1 MTGSQPVDPPTIKEP
16 SLPALLAP
24 GRRGLLAALL
34 ALALGV
40 GALSIA
46 IAWQVGQ
53 LATAF
58 GLGALTWVIVLS
70 LAFFCAK
77 FIERVL
83 AERLGQHYVAQLRG
97 SLISHALKARRGPSV
112 GITVAR
118 SSNDLSSIR
127 NWVTQGIVPLLAGI
141 PLIVFAALGLGAL
154 HPLLAAAL
162 VLPVLLEVGLLAF
175 LARGALRTAR
185 VLRRHRGNLAAR
197 IADTVTAATTIAA
210 GGGVRREVE
219 RVDRSSQKVVQ
230 AAVDRAKYA
239 GALRAGSL
247 TVPLLGTALVVAAG
261 SWAGLGAGTLASA
274 LTLMGICAGTM
285 GEWGRIVEYRQN
297 YRAGRRIIAPLLHA
311 EKSWSIAEQKMISTR
326 EVKDLNR
333 KEITVRIRP
342 TAPGL
347 ENWPVLRAHAGQR
360 IQVVG
365 PGAESGALLE
375 SLATGRI
382 TAHGDSLGGLWIA
395 EGRSEDL
402 PATERRKLIGAAL
415 SSMVPERGTII
426 RALTYRHPGS
436 SVKRALRVAADCG
449 LELGPL
455 PAAERTMLRRGG
467 EPLDSAQRACLIMAR
482 ALLRQPPVLILDP
495 VLNRLPSAAR
505 EAVIRKLNEYPGVV
519 IFQGEIP
526 GLEATGTWQA
536 PLRVGAHAENPAPLE
551 DAE

>member
-1 MTGSQPVDPPTIKEP
+1 MTGSQPIDAPAKEL
-16 SLPALLAP
+16 SLPALMAP
-24 GRRGLLAALL
+24 GRRVLLAALL
-34 ALALGV
+34 ILALGV

-53 LATAF
+53 MATAF
-58 GLGALTWVIVLS
+58 SLGALAWVIALS
-70 LAFFCAK
+70 LAFFGGK
-77 FIERVL
+77 YIERVL
-83 AERLGQHYVAQLRG
+83 AEKLGQHYVAQLRG

-127 NWVTQGIVPLLAGI
+127 NWVTQGIVPLIAGI
-141 PLIVFAALGLGAL
+141 PLIIFAALGLGIL
-154 HPLLAAAL
+154 HPALAVAL
-162 VLPVLLEVGLLAF
+162 IIPVMLEVCLLAF

-210 GGGVRREVE
+210 AGGVRREVE

-230 AAVDRAKYA
+230 AAVERAKYA

-261 SWAGLGAGTLASA
+261 SWTGLGAGVLASA

-297 YRAGRRIIAPLLHA
+297 YRAGRRIIAPLLDD
-311 EKSWSIAEQKMISTR
+311 EKSWSAAEQEMISTR
-326 EVKDLNR
+326 EARDLNP
-333 KEITVRIRP
+333 KEITVRIRA
-342 TAPGL
+342 TEQSL
-347 ENWPVLRAHAGQR
+347 EHWPVLRAHAGQR
-360 IQVVG
+360 IQVLG
-365 PGAESGALLE
+365 SGAEAGELLE

-382 TAHGDSLGGLWIA
+382 AAHGDSKGGLWIA

-402 PATERRKLIGAAL
+402 PDAERRKLIGAAL

-426 RALTYRHPGS
+426 RSLTYRHPGS

-449 LELGPL
+449 LDLATL
-455 PAAERTMLRRGG
+455 PSGERTMLRRGG
-467 EPLDSAQRACLIMAR
+467 EPLDTTQRASLIVAR
-482 ALLRQPPVLILDP
+482 ALLRQPPVLILDS
-495 VLNRLPSAAR
+495 VLNRLPSLAR
-505 EAVIRKLNEYPGVV
+505 EAVIRKLNAYPGVV
-519 IFQGEIP
+519 IFQGEIS

-536 PLRVGAHAENPAPLE
+536 PLSVAATAAHPTEQADGE
-551 DAE
+551 